1 MSVDLSKITNSS
13 GVAKSKD
20 SVVGIGATAIRTTAQ
35 AHPDKKIDPN
45 NKQLDSCFLVKPA
58 KCW

>member
-1 MSVDLSKITNSS
+1 MSVGLSKFSNSS

-20 SVVGIGATAIRTTAQ
+20 SVVGIGATATRTTAQ
-35 AHPDKKIDPN
+35 AHPDKGIDPN
-45 NKQLDSCFLVKPA
+45 DKHLGSCFLVKPA